1 MAVIS
6 KGFDWSKEYQKFE
19 ISRKGLMAIVLKGFD
34 WVKGKG
40 PMAIVGLWWPV
51 GGSFFIFFLK
61 ATDLSTHYS
70 FTCLC
75 IGTPQNGK
83 RITCLHVLGQS
94 IRTQRCRRGYQV
106 LSLLTDHKLI
116 LNSL

>member
-40 PMAIVGLWWPV
+40 PMAIVPKKIERE
-51 GGSFFIFFLK
+51 S
-61 ATDLSTHYS
+61 
-70 FTCLC
+70 
-75 IGTPQNGK
+75 
-83 RITCLHVLGQS
+83 
-94 IRTQRCRRGYQV
+94 TQRCCRHIKY
-106 LSLLTDHKLI
+106 
-116 LNSL
+116 